1 MHDSVEQY
9 IESHIDKEPD
19 VLYQLY
25 RETNI
30 KYINGLMASGHIQG
44 RLLVML
50 CKMINP
56 ERVLEIGTFT
66 GYATICLAEG
76 TDENTV
82 IDTIEIN
89 DEFEDIINYWIS
101 KAGFSEKVRLH
112 IGDAMKIIP
121 EMKDGFDLVF
131 MDMDK
136 RDYLK
141 CYQML
146 LPKVRP
152 GGYILADNTLWYG
165 KVLTKI
171 SRKDAQGLA
180 ITEFNNYIA
189 NDQRVEKV
197 ILPLRDG
204 LTLIRKKH

>member
-56 ERVLEIGTFT
+56 KRVLEIGTFT

-189 NDQRVEKV
+189 KDQRVEKV

>member
-1 MHDSVEQY
+1 MDDSVEQY
-9 IESHIDKEPD
+9 IETHIDKEPD
-19 VLYQLY
+19 VLYKLY

-50 CKMINP
+50 CRMINP
-56 ERVLEIGTFT
+56 KRVLEIGTFT

-76 TDENTV
+76 TDNNTV

-89 DEFEDIINYWIS
+89 DEFEDVINHWIDQ
-101 KAGFSEKVRLH
+101 AGYSEKVNLH
-112 IGDAMKIIP
+112 IGDAMNIIP
-121 EMKDGFDLVF
+121 QMEDGFDLVF

-141 CYQML
+141 CYHMI
-146 LPKVRP
+146 LPKVKP
-152 GGYILADNTLWYG
+152 GGFIIADNTLWYG
-165 KVLTKI
+165 KVLKKI

-189 NDQRVEKV
+189 DDERVEKV

-204 LTLIRKKH
+204 LTLIRKK

>member
-189 NDQRVEKV
+189 KDQRVEKV

>member
-56 ERVLEIGTFT
+56 KRVLEIGTFT

>member
-56 ERVLEIGTFT
+56 KRVLEIGTFT

-76 TDENTV
+76 TDKNTV

-89 DEFEDIINYWIS
+89 DEFEDIINHWIS
-101 KAGFSEKVRLH
+101 KAGFTEKVRLH

>member
-165 KVLTKI
+165 KVLAKI

>member
-171 SRKDAQGLA
+171 NRKDAQGLA

>member
-56 ERVLEIGTFT
+56 KRVLEIGTFT

-76 TDENTV
+76 TDKNTV

-89 DEFEDIINYWIS
+89 DEFEDIINHWIS
-101 KAGFSEKVRLH
+101 KAGFTEKVRLH

-121 EMKDGFDLVF
+121 EMEDGFDLVF

-141 CYQML
+141 CYHML

-189 NDQRVEKV
+189 KDQRVEKV